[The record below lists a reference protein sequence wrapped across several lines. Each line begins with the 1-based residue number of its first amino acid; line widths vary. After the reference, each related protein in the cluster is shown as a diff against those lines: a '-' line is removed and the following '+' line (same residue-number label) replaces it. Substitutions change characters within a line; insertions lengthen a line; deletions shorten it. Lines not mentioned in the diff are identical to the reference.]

1 MPRKSSRPGR
11 TAVGEA
17 EDAETEDGKMSQT
30 EQNLDTVAEDAPR
43 RKRGRPVVHPEQL
56 LNLASRYSGA
66 STVRGRQNF
75 LYMTRAIRV
84 LDYEP
89 DFYWLVGSRQEIS
102 AGKKLLRNTILVE
115 LGRIEDEDDL
125 RVMARQICEI
135 KPRCKDALVMIR
147 RWRTGKTRAGDAE
160 SLTKAIVQTVED
172 YCAARSGTTLQ
183 IILAALAN
191 AAEAFQE
198 QDSWDPLT
206 FLAPSNRSC
215 SIAAPPPSPSSNRA
229 GS

>member
-1 MPRKSSRPGR
+1 
-11 TAVGEA
+11 
-17 EDAETEDGKMSQT
+17 MSQT

-147 RWRTGKTRAGDAE
+147 RWRTGKTLVADE
-160 SLTKAIVQTVED
+160 MSLTKAIIHTIED

-183 IILAALAN
+183 IVLAALAN
-191 AAEAFQE
+191 AADAFQE
-198 QDSWDPLT
+198 QDSWNPLAFST
-206 FLAPSNRSC
+206 VSHPSSNTAAPPPPE
-215 SIAAPPPSPSSNRA
+215 PPPSPSSNRA

>member
-1 MPRKSSRPGR
+1 
-11 TAVGEA
+11 
-17 EDAETEDGKMSQT
+17 MSQA
-30 EQNLDTVAEDAPR
+30 EQILETVAEDTPR

-89 DFYWLVGSRQEIS
+89 DFYWLVGSREEIS
-102 AGKKLLRNTILVE
+102 AGKKLFRNTILVE

-125 RVMARQICEI
+125 RVIARQICEI
-135 KPRCKDALVMIR
+135 KPRCKDALIMIR
-147 RWRTGKTRAGDAE
+147 RWRTGKTLTGDAM
-160 SLTKAIVQTVED
+160 SLTKAIIQTVED
-172 YCAARSGTTLQ
+172 YCAARSDTTLQ
-183 IILAALAN
+183 IVLAALAN
-191 AAEAFQE
+191 AADAFQE

-206 FLAPSNRSC
+206 FLALSNPSSNT
-215 SIAAPPPSPSSNRA
+215 AASPSSAPLPASSSNRG

>member
-1 MPRKSSRPGR
+1 VAKGG
-11 TAVGEA
+11 AGVGE
-17 EDAETEDGKMSQT
+17 EEHAETEGGRMSQA
-30 EQNLDTVAEDAPR
+30 EQISENVVEDTPR
-43 RKRGRPVVHPEQL
+43 RKRGRPVVHSEQL
-56 LNLASRYSGA
+56 LNLAHRYSGA

-89 DFYWLVGSRQEIS
+89 DFYWLVGTREEIS
-102 AGKKLLRNTILVE
+102 AGKKILRNTILVE

-125 RVMARQICEI
+125 RVIARQVCEI

-147 RWRTGKTRAGDAE
+147 RWRTGKTLAGDVL
-160 SLTKAIVQTVED
+160 SLTKAVIQTVED
-172 YCAARSGTTLQ
+172 YCAARADTTLQ
-183 IILAALAN
+183 IVLAALAN
-191 AAEAFQE
+191 AADAFQE

-206 FLAPSNRSC
+206 FLTVSSPSS
-215 SIAAPPPSPSSNRA
+215 STAAPLPSPSSNRA